1 MKLIK
6 LISNGKISNLKYNHL
21 LILFLVL
28 FLFQIGLSF
37 IHKATVNDF
46 LDGANS
52 WYKKDSAERFA
63 NITTT
68 SLELL
73 VETNSTNDIL
83 NENRKEETV
92 KSINIILSWQNLKKR
107 VKDIY
112 LVFKVNDKFYAI
124 NDGLN
129 LYEFLF
135 EAKRD
140 KRLLLEN
147 SGIPSNQIITNYF
160 AEVSSTEKIIT
171 GNDEEKRIHIAV
183 PFSPRGEQA
192 GMVFIN
198 YQPDF
203 SEMTREIIAGYD
215 KLGLIYS
222 TLIIFGLLIMYY
234 ISAYILKERDY
245 AHKLY
250 LEEHERSLKHKID
263 LENESRFTKR
273 IYHTHHKA
281 EKIMGFIKNDIS
293 RLSDN
298 IIKYKLLKYSNFI
311 SRVIYDMKWYDPP
324 VNTIRNI
331 IYNTNINEVITFLTE
346 HVFKRVSDSEGGVE
360 FNLKLDDKLPAVNL
374 NEFVIWEILE
384 PLIQNSIEHSGED
397 YLTVNISTNFEEGSK
412 VGYLIIE
419 DNGAGLEPA
428 YLVED
433 DSGTQL
439 IFHEKITSGGDG
451 GKHRGYGCFIAH
463 TMATKRCGWSL
474 KAENRESGGSR
485 FIIKINFK

>member
-1 MKLIK
+1 MKITS
-6 LISNGKISNLKYNHL
+6 LISRGKIANLKYNHL

-46 LDGANS
+46 LDGANN

-73 VETNSTNDIL
+73 IETSSNQKMELEGS
-83 NENRKEETV
+83 KEEII

-107 VKDIY
+107 VKDIS
-112 LVFKVNDKFYAI
+112 LVFEVNNNFYAI
-124 NDGLN
+124 SDGMN
-129 LYEFLF
+129 LYEFIF
-135 EAKRD
+135 ESRRD
-140 KRLLLEN
+140 DKLLLQN
-147 SGIPSNQIITNYF
+147 SVI
-160 AEVSSTEKIIT
+160 AEVENITEYYNEVSLTEKIIT
-171 GNDEEKRIHIAV
+171 GNDKEKRIHIAV
-183 PFSPRGEQA
+183 PFSPRGEHA

-198 YQPDF
+198 YEPDF
-203 SEMTREIIAGYD
+203 SEMTQEIIAGYD

-250 LEEHERSLKHKID
+250 LEEHEQSLKHKID

-293 RLSDN
+293 KMTDN
-298 IIKYKLLKYSNFI
+298 LLKYKLLKYSNFI

-324 VNTIRNI
+324 VNTVRNV
-331 IYNTNINEVITFLTE
+331 IYNTNINEVIRFLTE
-346 HVFKRVSDSEGGVE
+346 HVFKRVSDNDGSVE
-360 FNLKLDDKLPAVNL
+360 FKLSLDENLPTVNL

-397 YLTVNISTNFEEGSK
+397 YLTVTISTAYDSGQNRGK
-412 VGYLIIE
+412 IILE
-419 DNGAGLEPA
+419 DNGAGLKPEF
-428 YLVED
+428 LSED
-433 DSGTQL
+433 ESGIQK
-439 IFHEKITSGGDG
+439 IFLENLTSGSYG
-451 GKHRGYGCFIAH
+451 GRHRGYGCYIAH

-474 KAENRESGGSR
+474 RGENREVGGSR
-485 FIIKINFK
+485 FLIELKY